1 MLREEEESYVA
12 EVAQQAET
20 PIERQA
26 KMRERAKHLRE
37 KREVERL
44 EIVQEKLDHRWRW
57 ACAVVLILCVVRQ

>member
-12 EVAQQAET
+12 EVAQQVET

-26 KMRERAKHLRE
+26 KMRERARQLRE

-44 EIVQEKLDHRWRW
+44 EIVQSKLDQRWR
-57 ACAVVLILCVVRQ
+57 